1 MGDNG
6 GTGND
11 TEEMFMK
18 RILLF
23 SALLL
28 LTTLAGCNTMQGLG
42 KDIET
47 VGAKIEKAAR

>member
-11 TEEMFMK
+11 IEEMFMK
-18 RILLF
+18 QVLLF
-23 SALLL
+23 SALLML
-28 LTTLAGCNTMQGLG
+28 MTLAGCNTMQGLG
-42 KDIET
+42 KDIEK